1 MNRVVRERFTAV
13 GRTTHVLFVIDQLCE
28 TGGAER
34 AILQTIRLLP
44 KARFRVSLITFRI
57 DEKLQLFRNLP
68 CPHFVYPLR
77 RTYDW
82 NALRVARKIRRFI
95 REEKVDIV
103 HTFHETADLW
113 GGLVSQMKDG
123 PALVSSRRDMGIL
136 RAPKHHLL
144 YRLMKSRFDL
154 VLTVSDEVRRYCIQ
168 NDGMPEPRVA
178 TLYNGVELEERTQT
192 NGHSGRQ
199 QLGVESDRPLVL
211 TVGHIREVK
220 GIDIL
225 VKVAQRV
232 AVEFPRVLFA
242 VVGDTTDQKYF
253 QTIQRQIADSGMQQ
267 NVWFVG
273 PAENVASFLK
283 MGNVFFLPS
292 RSEGFSNALIEAMA
306 CALPCVATRVGGN
319 PEAIEEGHSGF
330 VVENEDVEAAADR
343 ILRLLREPNLAR
355 AMGEAGKDIVRA
367 RFTAPVMIDQLVH
380 HYDHLLTARHK
391 KVQAGFKTSARN
403 SPTEKASDVSWEAE
417 N

>member
-1 MNRVVRERFTAV
+1 MSRGNIEQSVTERKTA
-13 GRTTHVLFVIDQLCE
+13 HVLFIIDQLCE
-28 TGGAER
+28 AGGAER
-34 AILQTIRLLP
+34 ALLQTIRLLP
-44 KARFRVSLITFRI
+44 RSHFRVSLITFRI
-57 DEKLQLFRNLP
+57 DERLQLFRKLP
-68 CPHFVYPLR
+68 CPHFVYPLG

-82 NALRVARKIRRFI
+82 NALRVARKIRKFI
-95 REEKVDIV
+95 RDEEVDIV

-113 GGLVSQMKDG
+113 AGLVSRMKDG

-136 RAPKHHLL
+136 RAPKHQLL
-144 YRLMKSRFDL
+144 YRLMRSRFDL
-154 VLTVSDEVRRYCIQ
+154 VLTVSEEVRRYCIQ

-178 TLYNGVELEERTQT
+178 TLYNGVELENLAQR
-192 NGHSGRQ
+192 NGHCVREQFGWDSRA
-199 QLGVESDRPLVL
+199 PLVL
-211 TVGHIREVK
+211 TVGHIRAVK

-225 VKVAQRV
+225 VKVAQQV

-253 QTIQRQIADSGMQQ
+253 QTIQRQIADLGMQQ
-267 NVWFVG
+267 NVRFVG

-306 CALPCVATRVGGN
+306 CGLPCVATRVGGN

-355 AMGEAGKDIVRA
+355 AMGSAGKDIVKG
-367 RFTAPVMIDQLVH
+367 RFTAQGMIDQLVQ
-380 HYDHLLTARHK
+380 HYRYFLDAR
-391 KVQAGFKTSARN
+391 Q
-403 SPTEKASDVSWEAE
+403 EKMLSRIKRSFRV
-417 N
+417 